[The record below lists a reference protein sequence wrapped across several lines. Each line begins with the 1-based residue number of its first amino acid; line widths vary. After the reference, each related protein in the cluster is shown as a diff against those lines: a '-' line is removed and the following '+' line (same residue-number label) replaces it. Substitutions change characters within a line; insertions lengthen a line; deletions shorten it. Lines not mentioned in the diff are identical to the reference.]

1 MFGRLYLILFVA
13 ILSSNECFGNGHPN
27 NEINRNEIEIM
38 KLWKEL
44 EKTKEKLQTLTEHCQ
59 KSNTEEIDAH
69 GKCFDQTLK
78 LWKYHA

>member
-13 ILSSNECFGNGHPN
+13 FLSSNECFGNGHPN

-44 EKTKEKLQTLTEHCQ
+44 EKTKEKIQTLTTL
-59 KSNTEEIDAH
+59 TEPDEVYS
-69 GKCFDQTLK
+69 KCVVSSK
-78 LWKYHA
+78 LNFCVFTILI